1 MPCTTHTDPT
11 APRASLPFVAAL
23 RRISI
28 GLALVTAGTLP
39 SHAAAPEAPLRLGIH
54 NGLVASGSLEVDR
67 MSQTIASQFGKMLAR
82 RVEYQVNYGSASI
95 GNSLLQ
101 PGHFDLALV
110 RPPNLVAALV
120 RKGWTLVAN
129 GNDPE
134 QGVDFIA
141 QPCPG
146 KPGQALVGGPSLLL
160 LKVDNPPQQTCMP
173 PAAIWTAPQ
182 VRFLTAARG
191 SLVDLVTRRV
201 IQEHEG
207 DASRVVNA
215 STQSAVPDFMITMHA
230 AIVGAVSP
238 HVAGQWGQKG
248 GVLLYHRPMPPLA
261 LLAAPELPADTV
273 AALRAG
279 LRDPSAAAEI
289 SRALAIAGWDA
300 PDPKPYQAF
309 MKWLQPNGA
318 PAPH

>member
-1 MPCTTHTDPT
+1 MRCTLPS
-11 APRASLPFVAAL
+11 ARPRLANLAAL
-23 RRISI
+23 RRLSI
-28 GLALVTAGTLP
+28 GLALATLAALP
-39 SHAAAPEAPLRLGIH
+39 ARAAAPDAPLRLGIH
-54 NGLVASGSLEVDR
+54 NGLVGSGALEVNR
-67 MSQTIASQFGKMLAR
+67 MSQTIATQLGKMAAR

-95 GNSLLQ
+95 AKSLLQ

-120 RKGWTLVAN
+120 HKGWTLVAN
-129 GNDPE
+129 GDDPE

-146 KPGQALVGGPSLLL
+146 KPGQALVGGPTLML
-160 LKVDNPPQQTCMP
+160 LKVADPPEPTCLAP
-173 PAAIWTAPQ
+173 EAIWKAPQ
-182 VRFLTAARG
+182 VRFLTAAKG

-201 IQEHEG
+201 IEEHEG

-238 HVAGQWGQKG
+238 HVAGPWGKKG
-248 GVLLYHRPMPPLA
+248 GVVLFHRPMPALA
-261 LLAAPELPADTV
+261 LLAAPETPAEVV
-273 AALRAG
+273 AALRTG
-279 LRDPSAAAEI
+279 LRDPGASAEI

-318 PAPH
+318 PGPH

>member
-1 MPCTTHTDPT
+1 MPCTLPS
-11 APRASLPFVAAL
+11 ARPRRASLATL
-23 RRISI
+23 WRLSI
-28 GLALVTAGTLP
+28 GLALATLAALP
-39 SHAAAPEAPLRLGIH
+39 ARAAAPDAPLRLGIH
-54 NGLVASGSLEVDR
+54 NGLVGSGALEVNR
-67 MSQTIASQFGKMLAR
+67 MSQTVANQLGKMVAR

-95 GNSLLQ
+95 AKSLLQ

-120 RKGWTLVAN
+120 HKGWTLVAN
-129 GNDPE
+129 GDDPE

-146 KPGQALVGGPSLLL
+146 KPGQALVGGPSLML
-160 LKVDNPPQQTCMP
+160 LKVADPPEPACLP
-173 PAAIWTAPQ
+173 PAAIWKAPQ
-182 VRFLTAARG
+182 VRFLTAAKG

-201 IQEHEG
+201 IQEHGG

-215 STQSAVPDFMITMHA
+215 TTQSAVPDFMITMHA

-248 GVLLYHRPMPPLA
+248 GVVLFHRPMPPLA
-261 LLAAPELPADTV
+261 LLAAPETPAEVV
-273 AALRAG
+273 AALRTG

-289 SRALAIAGWDA
+289 SRALAIAGWAA

-309 MKWLQPNGA
+309 MKWLQPSGA
-318 PAPH
+318 PGPH